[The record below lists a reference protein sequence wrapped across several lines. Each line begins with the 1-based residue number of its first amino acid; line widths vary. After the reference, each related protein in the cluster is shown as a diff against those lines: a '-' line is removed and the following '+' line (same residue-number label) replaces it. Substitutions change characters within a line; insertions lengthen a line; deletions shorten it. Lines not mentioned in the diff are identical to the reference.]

1 VAQKRPGGAFGLLPA
16 PTDQK
21 SEGVGSADGWGVGM
35 DFTYFPSLEISPAWY
50 GTLTPP
56 SWWWQKPVKSKL
68 TTSFPKRHQF
78 IRQSAAAPAQP
89 V

>member
-1 VAQKRPGGAFGLLPA
+1 
-16 PTDQK
+16 
-21 SEGVGSADGWGVGM
+21 M